1 MYMQRVLSFALLIG
15 SFHAVGCAA
24 GGAEEEALV
33 TGEAARDP
41 AATPSTAEEVASAA
55 AEPACD
61 AQRFDYQLTGDAG
74 LDADAVSIMRDDAD
88 EVNGAG
94 DRAEAQACG
103 SDNYFHPSNGLHGGY
118 INSWRLCNEGWDAG
132 RRMWRMR
139 ICRGGYAPVR
149 YWNPESC
156 NGTVHNNY
164 PQGWSGYSISGGGC
178 C

>member
-24 GGAEEEALV
+24 GGAEEEELV
-33 TGEAARDP
+33 TGEATRDP
-41 AATPSTAEEVASAA
+41 AATPSTAEEAASAA

-61 AQRFDYQLTGDAG
+61 AQRFDYQLTGDADV
-74 LDADAVSIMRDDAD
+74 DATGVSIMREEAGAAQAPDDAA
-88 EVNGAG
+88 EV
-94 DRAEAQACG
+94 QACG
-103 SDNYFHPSNGLHGGY
+103 SDWYFHPSNGLHGGY
-118 INSWRLCNEGWDAG
+118 VNSWRLCNEGWDAG

-164 PQGWSGYSISGGGC
+164 PQGWSGYAISGGGC